1 MMENYLNLSAL
12 YYDVTKPIGKSLDGD
27 LEFYY
32 EHIKNEKKILE
43 AGVGTG
49 RLLIPYLQKGLDVEG
64 IDLSS
69 EMLNICKEKC
79 EEFGVKTALMQ
90 GSVIDYKFDKY
101 DAIIIPTG
109 TFCLFPQEDQVLQ
122 NFYDSLN
129 DGGFILFDTIFPNEF
144 KVNETFTYPLELD
157 DETDLILKDH
167 HHSIDWIKQMTTELL
182 TYELWKE
189 GKLVESELQKFVIH
203 WYGVNEMYLLL
214 KSIGFKNIEIYG
226 DYKEF
231 DVNKQYD
238 TVTFKAYK

>member
-109 TFCLFPQEDQVLQ
+109 TFCCFHKKIRYLKTFMIVL
-122 NFYDSLN
+122 
-129 DGGFILFDTIFPNEF
+129 
-144 KVNETFTYPLELD
+144 
-157 DETDLILKDH
+157 
-167 HHSIDWIKQMTTELL
+167 MM
-182 TYELWKE
+182 E
-189 GKLVESELQKFVIH
+189 GL
-203 WYGVNEMYLLL
+203 
-214 KSIGFKNIEIYG
+214 
-226 DYKEF
+226 
-231 DVNKQYD
+231 
-238 TVTFKAYK
+238 